1 MTDGGAIAGV
11 LIVYLV
17 AMLAIGIWAERRSK
31 TKEDFILGGRTLG
44 PWLAG
49 LSYAASTSSAWV
61 MLGFTGFV
69 FSVGLHALWM
79 IPGVWVGYCLAWLWA
94 GPRLQEEGRR
104 EGHLTLIDFL
114 VARTTGPMRGAIT
127 TLAAVLICVS
137 FTVFIAAQMRGA
149 GQSFVEAFDV
159 SMTIGVLI
167 GAGAVLFYMFF
178 GGFWAAS
185 LTDTIQGAIMGIVA
199 IILPVAALIA
209 AGGPGGVAAA
219 LSANAPPGFFDLTG
233 GKAALV
239 FAGTVVGL
247 FSAGFGTLGQPHLLN
262 WMMAVKDQKTR
273 VQGFAIAMIWGVI
286 VYVGMATLA
295 LSARALA
302 IDAAPEAVFF
312 AVSDQLLPP
321 LLSGLVVAAVL
332 SAIMSTVDSQ
342 LLVAAAAVSHDMG
355 LAKRL
360 PGRDLL
366 VTRVV
371 MFAICA
377 GAVALT
383 FYLPES
389 IFARALFA
397 WAALGAAFGP
407 VVVARLFRLEPPGW
421 AIFAAMASG
430 FMLTVFFYQ
439 HPDTPGDIA
448 ERVVPWLPS
457 LLLLLVTGQA
467 AKTRPATA

>member
-1 MTDGGAIAGV
+1 MPHGGAVVAV
-11 LIVYLV
+11 LVVYLV

-69 FSVGLHALWM
+69 FSVGLYALWM
-79 IPGVWVGYCLAWLWA
+79 IPGIWMGYALAWLWA

-114 VARTTGPMRGAIT
+114 TARASGPMRGAINA
-127 TLAAVLICVS
+127 LAAVLICVS
-137 FTVFIAAQMRGA
+137 FTIFIAAQMRGA
-149 GQSFVEAFDV
+149 GQSFMQAFDV
-159 SMTIGVLI
+159 TMTVGVLI

-185 LTDTIQGAIMGIVA
+185 MTDTIQGAIMGIVA
-199 IILPVAALIA
+199 IILPIATLVA
-209 AGGPGGVAAA
+209 AGGPGEVAAKLA
-219 LSANAPPGFFDLTG
+219 ANAPDGFFDVTG
-233 GKAALV
+233 GKTALI
-239 FAGTVVGL
+239 FTGTVVGL

-273 VQGFAIAMIWGVI
+273 VQGFWIAMIWGVI

-302 IDAAPEAVFF
+302 IQAAPEAVFF
-312 AVSDQLLPP
+312 EVANQLLHP

-342 LLVAAAAVSHDMG
+342 LLVASAAVSHDMG
-355 LAKRL
+355 LAKKL
-360 PGRDLL
+360 GGAEVL

-371 MFAICA
+371 MVAICA

-383 FYLPES
+383 FALPES
-389 IFARALFA
+389 IFSRALFA

-407 VVVARLFRLEPPGW
+407 IVAVRLFGVEPAPQ
-421 AIFAAMASG
+421 AIFIAMLSG
-430 FMLTVFFYQ
+430 FCLTVFFYLR
-439 HPDTPGDIA
+439 PDTPGDIA
-448 ERVVPWLPS
+448 ERVLPWLPS
-457 LLLLLVTGQA
+457 LALLLAWRQERKSPA
-467 AKTRPATA
+467 AY